1 MKVALDAMGG
11 DHAPQACVAGA
22 VLALREF
29 PKLEKIFLVGD
40 ESRVR
45 AELEKNDCRDPRV
58 EIVHASQVVEMSESA
73 VDGVFKGQAAA
84 YFLQFELRVGG
95 AN

>member
-29 PKLEKIFLVGD
+29 PHLERLFLVGD
-40 ESRVR
+40 EGQIR
-45 AELEKNDCRDPRV
+45 AELDKHGCRDPRV
-58 EIVHASQVVEMSESA
+58 EIVHTTQVVEMCESA
-73 VDGVFKGQAAA
+73 VDGFRRKKDSSISRSVDLVKH
-84 YFLQFELRVGG
+84 
-95 AN
+95 